1 MDVPAFVETFN
12 PVYYAIPLF
21 ILLVAIEMIHAKLTG
36 SARFEARD
44 SASSLMMGLGS
55 TVSGV
60 LFAGLVTA
68 WAMFV
73 YQFRLFDI
81 GFAWWVWPVAFIFD
95 DFMYYWVHRLGHTV
109 RWFWA
114 DHIVHHSSQHYN
126 LTTALR
132 QSWLSPLTLKF
143 LWLGSVMILI
153 GFHPLVIGIVSG
165 FNLIYQFWFHTEAI
179 KKMPAWFE
187 AVMNTPSH
195 HRVHHATNPIYLD
208 RNFAGVF
215 IIWDK
220 MFGTFQPEL
229 EDEKCRYGIIH
240 NIDTHNP
247 FKIAIHEW
255 LSVFRDMRG
264 AKSLKD
270 AMMYLLAP
278 PGWTP
283 DGSRATSKQI
293 KARWLARTGGVAP
306 STAAAAPEA
315 PASPAAASHTAAE

>member
-1 MDVPAFVETFN
+1 MDVPAFIETFN

-21 ILLVAIEMIHAKLTG
+21 VVLVCIEMVHAKMTG
-36 SARFEARD
+36 SARFESRD
-44 SASSLMMGLGS
+44 SASSLLMGLGNS
-55 TVSGV
+55 VTGV
-60 LFAGLVTA
+60 LFAGIVTG
-68 WAMFV
+68 WAMFI

-81 GFAWWVWPVAFIFD
+81 GFAWWVWPVAFVFD

-187 AVMNTPSH
+187 AVLNTPSH

-208 RNFAGVF
+208 RNYAGVF
-215 IIWDK
+215 IIWDRI
-220 MFGTFQPEL
+220 FGTFQPEL
-229 EDEKCRYGIIH
+229 EDEKCRYGIVR
-240 NIDTHNP
+240 NIATNNP
-247 FKIAIHEW
+247 FKIATHEW
-255 LSVFRDMRG
+255 LAIIKDMRH
-264 AKSLKD
+264 AKSPRE

-278 PGWTP
+278 PGWSP
-283 DGSRATSKQI
+283 DGSRSTSKQLL
-293 KARWLARTGGVAP
+293 ARWHARRGSGKAAGGATEAETT
-306 STAAAAPEA
+306 SGASQATA
-315 PASPAAASHTAAE
+315 PAE

>member
-1 MDVPAFVETFN
+1 MENVPEFVQSFN

-21 ILLVAIEMIHAKLTG
+21 VILVCIEMVHAKMTG
-36 SARFEARD
+36 SARFEPRD
-44 SASSLMMGLGS
+44 SFSSLAMGFGNS
-55 TVSGV
+55 ISAV
-60 LFAGLVTA
+60 LFGGILTA

-73 YQFRLFDI
+73 YQFRIFDI
-81 GFAWWVWPVAFIFD
+81 GFPWWVWPVAFVLD
-95 DFMYYWVHRLGHTV
+95 DFMYYWFHRLGHTV

-143 LWLGSVMILI
+143 LWLGSVMILL

-195 HRVHHATNPIYLD
+195 HRVHHATNPVYLD

-215 IIWDK
+215 IIWDR

-229 EDEKCRYGIIH
+229 DDEPCRYGIIH
-240 NIDTHNP
+240 NIGTHNP

-255 LSVFRDMRG
+255 VSLFKDMRH
-264 AKSLKD
+264 AKSPRD

-278 PGWTP
+278 PGWSP
-283 DGSRATSKQI
+283 DGSRGTSKQI
-293 KARWLARTGGVAP
+293 KARWQARVGG
-306 STAAAAPEA
+306 E
-315 PASPAAASHTAAE
+315 AASGEEVAADPAPQVAAE

>member
-1 MDVPAFVETFN
+1 MDIPAFIETFN
-12 PVYYAIPLF
+12 PIYYAIPLF
-21 ILLVAIEMIHAKLTG
+21 VILVCVEMIHAKMTG

-44 SASSLMMGLGS
+44 SASSLAMGFGNS
-55 TVSGV
+55 FSGV
-60 LFAGLVTA
+60 LFGGILTA
-68 WAMFV
+68 WAMFI

-95 DFMYYWVHRLGHTV
+95 DFIYYWVHRLGHTV

-153 GFHPLVIGIVSG
+153 GFHPLVIGIVAG

-208 RNFAGVF
+208 RNYAGVF
-215 IIWDK
+215 IVWDK

-229 EDEKCRYGIIH
+229 EDEKCRYGIVR
-240 NIDTHNP
+240 NIGTHNP

-255 LSVFRDMRG
+255 LSIFKDMRH
-264 AKSLKD
+264 AKSPRE

-278 PGWTP
+278 PGWSP
-283 DGSRATSKQI
+283 DGSRKTSKQLLERWH
-293 KARWLARTGGVAP
+293 ARVDSGEATGPA
-306 STAAAAPEA
+306 TEAEAASGASQVTA
-315 PASPAAASHTAAE
+315 PAE